1 MTLPPEVPL
10 LWASSHHQETTRR
23 ATPEQQVTPHGRL
36 DGDCSRSDEGGA
48 MAKRARKKKAARKNN
63 ANHGKRP
70 LRGK

>member
-1 MTLPPEVPL
+1 MG
-10 LWASSHHQETTRR
+10 SGFQETMPRPTRNR
-23 ATPEQQVTPHGRL
+23 QVTHMADWGGL
-36 DGDCSRSDEGGA
+36 TSGVDEGGA